1 MSPDNPFLRALLAQ
15 PDDDTLR
22 LAIADW
28 FDENDDPARAEFI
41 RVQVEL
47 ARGVDERERRNLLE
61 KRQAEL
67 LVAHEREWVKPLLEA
82 LDGHE
87 NELGGWVFPRGK
99 YEAVTRETGGV
110 VVSSAAGLQSIFTFR
125 RQSSIAMARNWLD

>member
-22 LAIADW
+22 LAMADW
-28 FDENDDPARAEFI
+28 LDENDDPARAEFI

-47 ARGVDERERRNLLE
+47 ARGSRSASGGTSLE

-67 LVAHEREWVKPLLEA
+67 LDRERSGVGEA
-82 LDGHE
+82 A
-87 NELGGWVFPRGK
+87 LGG
-99 YEAVTRETGGV
+99 
-110 VVSSAAGLQSIFTFR
+110 
-125 RQSSIAMARNWLD
+125 ARWSGA